1 MLARLANEIEAHG
14 WISFARYMQLVL
26 HEPGL
31 GYYAA
36 GRAKFGRAGDFVT
49 APELGKLFGRTL
61 ARQLRQIG
69 GPVLEIGAGSG
80 ALAEALLGESPREYL
95 ILETSAELR
104 ERQRA
109 RLGNRVQFIDR
120 LPPRLAGAVIANEV
134 VDAMPVHAVA
144 WTGRGIMERGVS
156 LRDGKLVWAEKPA
169 SGELLEEA
177 RAIKVPTPYQSE
189 INLAARAW
197 MRTLGERLAEGAI
210 FVIDYGFP
218 RHEYYHPQRATGT
231 LMCHY
236 RHQAHGDPFL
246 HPGEQDVTAHV
257 DFSALA
263 DAARAARLE
272 VLGYATQAQFLVNCG
287 ITEVLGEANVES
299 ALHYAPLAAEANQLL
314 SPAMHHAQKWPGIVE
329 RMVLRM
335 QGRGNLGTL
344 MSEMMAGVQAPS
356 EEEAAVLVA
365 YLKRHAQKPLNP
377 KRYPEVT
384 EPSGEAFRLACSQC
398 HVLPDPKRHTAE
410 EWRIVVARMQEN
422 MQWMNRVVASR
433 PAPGEPQLRVEEIN
447 AFLEKYARRP

>member
-1 MLARLANEIEAHG
+1 MLARLANEIDQHG

-31 GYYAA
+31 GYYAVD
-36 GRAKFGRAGDFVT
+36 RAKFGRAGDFVT

-80 ALAEALLGESPREYL
+80 ALAEALLGESACEYV

-120 LPPRLAGAVIANEV
+120 LPQRWAGTVIANEV

-144 WTGRGIMERGVS
+144 WTERGVMERGVS
-156 LRDGKLVWAEKPA
+156 FRDGKLVWAEKPA
-169 SGELLEEA
+169 SGDLLE
-177 RAIKVPTPYQSE
+177 
-189 INLAARAW
+189 
-197 MRTLGERLAEGAI
+197 EGAI

-218 RHEYYHPQRATGT
+218 RHEYYHPQRAMGT

-263 DAARAARLE
+263 DAARDAGLE

-287 ITEVLGEANVES
+287 IT
-299 ALHYAPLAAEANQLL
+299 
-314 SPAMHHAQKWPGIVE
+314 
-329 RMVLRM
+329 
-335 QGRGNLGTL
+335 
-344 MSEMMAGVQAPS
+344 
-356 EEEAAVLVA
+356 
-365 YLKRHAQKPLNP
+365 
-377 KRYPEVT
+377 
-384 EPSGEAFRLACSQC
+384 
-398 HVLPDPKRHTAE
+398 D
-410 EWRIVVARMQEN
+410 
-422 MQWMNRVVASR
+422 
-433 PAPGEPQLRVEEIN
+433 
-447 AFLEKYARRP
+447 

>member
-1 MLARLANEIEAHG
+1 MLARLANEIEPHG
-14 WISFARYMQLVL
+14 WISFARYLQLVL

-31 GYYAA
+31 GYYAGSA
-36 GRAKFGRAGDFVT
+36 QKFGRAGDFVT

-69 GPVLEIGAGSG
+69 GPVLEVGAGSG
-80 ALAEALLGESPREYL
+80 ALAQTLLDELSCEYF

-109 RLGNRVQFIDR
+109 RLGKRVQFLDT
-120 LPPRLAGAVIANEV
+120 LPERWAGTVIANEV

-144 WTGRGIMERGVS
+144 WTERGVMERGVS
-156 LRDGKLVWAEKPA
+156 LRHGKLVWAEKPA
-169 SGELLEEA
+169 RGDLLEEA

-189 INLAARAW
+189 IGLAARAW

-210 FVIDYGFP
+210 LVIDYGFP
-218 RHEYYHPQRATGT
+218 RHEYYHPQRAMGT

-263 DAARAARLE
+263 DAARDAGLE

-287 ITEVLGEANVES
+287 ITDVLGEANIEN
-299 ALHYAPLAAEANQLL
+299 ALHYAPLAAEANKLL
-314 SPAMHHAQKWPGIVE
+314 SPAEMGELFK
-329 RMVLRM
+329 VLAV
-335 QGRGNLGTL
+335 GR
-344 MSEMMAGVQAPS
+344 
-356 EEEAAVLVA
+356 
-365 YLKRHAQKPLNP
+365 R
-377 KRYPEVT
+377 
-384 EPSGEAFRLACSQC
+384 
-398 HVLPDPKRHTAE
+398 
-410 EWRIVVARMQEN
+410 VARPLLGFA
-422 MQWMNRVVASR
+422 RGDRS
-433 PAPGEPQLRVEEIN
+433 N
-447 AFLEKYARRP
+447 AL